1 MHVYTCIYIYICI
14 ERERQGERCSTKRQA
29 RARMQAT
36 TQTYRQ
42 ACMQRCKHTVW
53 STCVTKG
60 RLARE
65 CKQPCKHTG
74 KHACKDANTQSG
86 RHASKRQARAR
97 MQANMQTYRHTY
109 MRTCKLRTRVRREFP
124 GQCIKQA
131 RMMHRYLFNARNT
144 SPRAAAPLGPSV
156 FHRELSHQVQM
167 LPATVSPPFHPT
179 RSILH
184 CFTHPPS

>member
-1 MHVYTCIYIYICI
+1 MHVYTCIHIYR
-14 ERERQGERCSTKRQA
+14 ERERERDVAQ
-29 RARMQAT
+29 
-36 TQTYRQ
+36 
-42 ACMQRCKHTVW
+42 
-53 STCVTKG
+53 KG

-74 KHACKDANTQSG
+74 KHTCKDANTQSG